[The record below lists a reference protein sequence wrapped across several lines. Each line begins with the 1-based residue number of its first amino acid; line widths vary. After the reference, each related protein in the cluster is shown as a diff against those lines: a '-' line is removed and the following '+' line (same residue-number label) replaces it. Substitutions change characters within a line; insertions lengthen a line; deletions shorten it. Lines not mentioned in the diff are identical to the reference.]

1 MISLHIAAW
10 LAEEGFGTLEQDIL
24 WEDMPVDQNGN
35 PKDGIWVVERG
46 APYTRFVK
54 TQAFDI
60 YSRYTNKL
68 TGSQKLQS
76 ILERLQ
82 EAYGDVCT
90 LPAVP
95 PFSLTEYHDVML
107 QPTSGIENVGTDE
120 QNKVVRV
127 ISGEVQFNISKEQSD
142 AI

>member
-10 LAEEGFGTLEQDIL
+10 LAEEGFGTLDQDIF
-24 WEDMPVDQNGN
+24 WEEASLDSKGI
-35 PKDGIWVVERG
+35 PKNGIWVVERG
-46 APYTRFVK
+46 TPYTRLVK
-54 TQAFDI
+54 RQAFDI
-60 YSRYTNKL
+60 YSRYSNKL
-68 TGSQKLQS
+68 TGSQKLEG

-95 PFSLTEYHDVML
+95 PYSTTTYENVML

-120 QNKVVRV
+120 QDKVVRV
-127 ISGEVQFNISKEQSD
+127 ISGEVQFN
-142 AI
+142 